1 MGSRL
6 LFMLTL
12 WMAISVALV
21 SALTPLGPPSSR
33 ITGSAFNPATTA
45 VVLKARAQS
54 VPHDA
59 NLGVPDGDG
68 AKAATSI
75 MQWVVL
81 AAATLVAIWLV
92 RPVSAI
98 APATAPRARRRLPYR
113 LHARAPP
120 ALT

>member
-54 VPHDA
+54 IAHDA
-59 NLGVPDGDG
+59 NLGVPDGDD

-75 MQWVVL
+75 MHWVVL